1 MKKRII
7 CLFLAVMMFATL
19 PLAGAFAAGE
29 SETLQI
35 GAETLQQLCDRAAAE
50 GKIEKL
56 DYEFCLPAIRKLNH
70 WEEGVDWGSGSAHPE
85 ITVDPIK
92 NLSVGLSIKL
102 PKSNKDAA
110 LILGVDLPASLYTGE
125 TQTYIV
131 KDKDTII
138 GICKKLGLDYSKC
151 KQAIL
156 KLNGWTDY
164 NLLTMHTGDKI
175 LLPKT
180 DADAAVIAAS
190 AAGTGTGT
198 GVGLGLLAPADGTVA
213 AYMVPYVVKAGET
226 IYGICQANGID
237 FNRYVNLIMQ
247 ASGITYATNLRA
259 GDIIFLPSAT
269 ASSGSM
275 SIVTHVVKAGETVY
289 GICQALGLNYNAS
302 INMIK
307 SLNPGKNLSAIH
319 AGDVLFFPKGSGTT
333 VISGGGTGGSGG
345 GSGDG
350 GGYTPALPDPPIT
363 QENLKATEGFMFGLK
378 KYTVVADD
386 TIYDLLKP
394 YGFSGKYF
402 NYYVGVMLAANKRG
416 TFSNLKAGE
425 EILLAT
431 NESSGIEI
439 KVTGVK
445 VKNGDTA
452 IKMCK
457 DNGIDYNENAAL
469 IAKLNPT
476 VNVNALHVG
485 DIIALPLKP

>member
-226 IYGICQANGID
+226 IYGICQANNVD
-237 FNRYVNLIMQ
+237 FAKYGNLIMQ
-247 ASGITYATNLRA
+247 ASGVTYATGLHV
-259 GDIIFLPSAT
+259 GDVVYIPSAS
-269 ASSGSM
+269 AVNGAF
-275 SIVTHVVKAGETVY
+275 SIVMHTVSTGETTM
-289 GICQALGLNYNAS
+289 GICQALGVNYGDNLKLITA
-302 INMIK
+302 
-307 SLNPGKNLSAIH
+307 LNPGKNLSNIH
-319 AGDVLFFPKGSGTT
+319 TGDILLFPK
-333 VISGGGTGGSGG
+333 
-345 GSGDG
+345 
-350 GGYTPALPDPPIT
+350 
-363 QENLKATEGFMFGLK
+363 KA
-378 KYTVVADD
+378 
-386 TIYDLLKP
+386 
-394 YGFSGKYF
+394 
-402 NYYVGVMLAANKRG
+402 
-416 TFSNLKAGE
+416 
-425 EILLAT
+425 
-431 NESSGIEI
+431 
-439 KVTGVK
+439 
-445 VKNGDTA
+445 
-452 IKMCK
+452 
-457 DNGIDYNENAAL
+457 
-469 IAKLNPT
+469 
-476 VNVNALHVG
+476 
-485 DIIALPLKP
+485 